1 MNAVDIVRMAIEES
15 GLSQKKVGEKIG
27 LKTQQGMF
35 NLLKAKKGMRIDNF
49 IALMDAL
56 GYDVVVKNRVN
67 DKEIVVE
74 RAVELE
80 GDAE

>member
-1 MNAVDIVRMAIEES
+1 MNAVEIVRMAIEES

-49 IALMDAL
+49 VALMDAL
-56 GYDVVVKNRVN
+56 GYDVVVKHRVN
-67 DKEIVVE
+67 DKEVVVE
-74 RAVELE
+74 MGKEEL
-80 GDAE
+80 AE